1 VLGTI
6 RIAVQLDERSFQ
18 QESSHGQIQA
28 AQFSRYRCHSL
39 MEKLMKLIKHV
50 SIFDT
55 TLRDGEQA
63 PGYSLTTGQKV
74 GIAEACER
82 LGVNTIEV
90 GFPASSPD
98 DFESARQ
105 ICKALNRA
113 VPCGFARTVAADIDA
128 CAESMQSAANPR
140 IQLASVGSD
149 IHIKYKRGITRQQ
162 VVQET
167 VDAIDHAKHVGFRD
181 ISLLLEDA
189 TRSDLLFMKQLIGA
203 GIEHGIMSIVVP
215 DTVGYCLPG
224 EYYALV
230 KELRDFVGEDIQIS
244 AHCHNDLGLAV
255 ANSIAGIEAG
265 ADEVQATLCGIGER
279 AGNASME
286 EIVAILC
293 HKGEHLHRTHDIVQ
307 HRLHETCSLVASH
320 LNLNIPLHKPIIGR
334 NAFSTEAGMH
344 QQGIMK
350 YRFTYEF
357 MRAADFGAESR
368 MIIGRH
374 SGRNI
379 LRQNLASAG
388 IKEIDSTVLDRVYA
402 AIMSDGHADRYNDP
416 KLLMEQYRLQESIGI
431 PAGGQAGTHAN

>member
-1 VLGTI
+1 MN
-6 RIAVQLDERSFQ
+6 F
-18 QESSHGQIQA
+18 
-28 AQFSRYRCHSL
+28 
-39 MEKLMKLIKHV
+39 IKHV
-50 SIFDT
+50 GIFDT

-63 PGYSLTTGQKV
+63 PGYSLTTEQKV
-74 GIAEACER
+74 GLAEAAER
-82 LGVNTIEV
+82 LGVNTIET
-90 GFPASSPD
+90 GFPASSPK
-98 DFESARQ
+98 DFEATRQ
-105 ICKALNRA
+105 ICNVLSRA
-113 VPCGFARTVAADIDA
+113 IPCGFARTVIADIDA
-128 CAESMQSAANPR
+128 CAQSMASFANPK

-162 VVQET
+162 VLQET
-167 VDAIDHAKHVGFRD
+167 VDAIDHAKRVGFKD

-189 TRSDLLFMKQLIGA
+189 TRSDFLFMEQLIGA
-203 GIEHGIMSIVVP
+203 GIEHGITAIVVP

-230 KELRDFVGEDIQIS
+230 KDLRGFVGEDIRIS

-293 HKGEHLHRTHDIVQ
+293 YKGERLHCTHDIVQ
-307 HRLHETCSLVASH
+307 HRLHETCSLLANY
-320 LNLNIPLHKPIIGR
+320 LNLNIPLHKPIVGR

-379 LRQNLASAG
+379 LRQRLARAG
-388 IKEIDSTVLDRVYA
+388 IREIDYRVLDRVYT
-402 AIMSDGHADRYNDP
+402 AIMSDEQAEKYNDP
-416 KLLMEQYRLQESIGI
+416 NLLVEQYKLLELNGI
-431 PAGGQAGTHAN
+431 SSGVDHVGSNLN

>member
-1 VLGTI
+1 MALMPW
-6 RIAVQLDERSFQ
+6 
-18 QESSHGQIQA
+18 SSEIK
-28 AQFSRYRCHSL
+28 
-39 MEKLMKLIKHV
+39 MNLIKHV

-63 PGYSLTTGQKV
+63 PGYSLTTEQKV
-74 GIAEACER
+74 GIAEASER
-82 LGVNTIEV
+82 LGVNTIET
-90 GFPASSPD
+90 GFPASSPK
-98 DFESARQ
+98 DFEATRE
-105 ICKALNRA
+105 ICQVLSRA
-113 VPCGFARTVAADIDA
+113 VPCGFARTVVADIDA
-128 CAESMQSAANPR
+128 CAQSMAAVAHPK

-162 VVQET
+162 VMQET
-167 VDAIDHAKHVGFRD
+167 VEAIDHAKLVGFKD

-189 TRSDLLFMKQLIGA
+189 TRSDFSFMEQLIGA
-203 GIEHGIMSIVVP
+203 GIEHGISSIVVP

-230 KELRDFVGEDIQIS
+230 KDLRDFVGEDIRIS
-244 AHCHNDLGLAV
+244 AHCHNDMGLAV

-265 ADEVQATLCGIGER
+265 ADEVQVTLCGIGER

-286 EIVAILC
+286 EVVAILC
-293 HKGEHLHRTHDIVQ
+293 HKGEQLHRTHDIVQ
-307 HRLHETCSLVASH
+307 HRLHETCTLVAGY

-379 LRQNLASAG
+379 LRQRLAGAG
-388 IKEIDSTVLDRVYA
+388 IKEIDFTVLDRVYT
-402 AIMSDGHADRYNDP
+402 AIMSDENAEKYNDP
-416 KLLMEQYRLQESIGI
+416 KLLMEQYKLLDSMGAPSVADHVETASS
-431 PAGGQAGTHAN
+431 